1 MVKHGFYDFL
11 NWFDDRA
18 WYPLGRIVGGTVY
31 PGLMITSG
39 SIHHILSTLNIP
51 THIRDI
57 CVFLAPLFSGL
68 TAVATYF
75 LTKELWSQGAGL
87 FAAGFI
93 AIVPGY
99 ISRSVAGSY
108 DNEGIA
114 IFALMFTYY
123 LWIKSVKTGSIYW
136 AAWTALS
143 YFYMVSLNIKP
154 LCLLLKIPLYI
165 LQLLEFIII
174 FYYQLQNSW
183 RSANKKIRLLSTLS
197 VLPDERIA
205 DALTMLAVKSTA
217 SFHCLCTLIIL
228 EIQWLRRNRQPS

>member
-1 MVKHGFYDFL
+1 MVRYLRKYICWNIILVFVLNKNYLYSYKKWYISYRFNYRSTAYMVKHGFYDFL

-143 YFYMVSLNIKP
+143 YFYMVSLKNP
-154 LCLLLKIPLYI
+154 
-165 LQLLEFIII
+165 FS
-174 FYYQLQNSW
+174 YY
-183 RSANKKIRLLSTLS
+183 
-197 VLPDERIA
+197 
-205 DALTMLAVKSTA
+205 
-217 SFHCLCTLIIL
+217 
-228 EIQWLRRNRQPS
+228 

>member
-99 ISRSVAGSY
+99 ISRSLAGSY

-143 YFYMVSLNIKP
+143 YFYMVSLKIKSF
-154 LCLLLKIPLYI
+154 CLLLKNILPLP
-165 LQLLEFIII
+165 EVIIM
-174 FYYQLQNSW
+174 FYCINC
-183 RSANKKIRLLSTLS
+183 KTLDG
-197 VLPDERIA
+197 VPIKRF
-205 DALTMLAVKSTA
+205 VY
-217 SFHCLCTLIIL
+217 C
-228 EIQWLRRNRQPS
+228 PP

>member
-1 MVKHGFYDFL
+1 MLEYNKNKNYLYSYQKWYISYRFNYRSTAYMVKHGFYDFL

-143 YFYMVSLNIKP
+143 YFYMVSLKNP
-154 LCLLLKIPLYI
+154 CS
-165 LQLLEFIII
+165 
-174 FYYQLQNSW
+174 YY
-183 RSANKKIRLLSTLS
+183 
-197 VLPDERIA
+197 
-205 DALTMLAVKSTA
+205 
-217 SFHCLCTLIIL
+217 
-228 EIQWLRRNRQPS
+228 

>member
-11 NWFDDRA
+11 NWFDERA

-39 SIHHILSTLNIP
+39 SIHYVLSLLNIP
-51 THIRDI
+51 VHIRDI

-68 TAVATYF
+68 TAISTYF
-75 LTKELWSQGAGL
+75 LTKELWTEGAGL
-87 FAAGFI
+87 FAACFI

-123 LWIKSVKTGSIYW
+123 LWIKAIKTGSVYW
-136 AAWTALS
+136 GAWSALS
-143 YFYMVSLNIKP
+143 YFYMVSSLNI
-154 LCLLLKIPLYI
+154 LL
-165 LQLLEFIII
+165 
-174 FYYQLQNSW
+174 
-183 RSANKKIRLLSTLS
+183 
-197 VLPDERIA
+197 
-205 DALTMLAVKSTA
+205 
-217 SFHCLCTLIIL
+217 
-228 EIQWLRRNRQPS
+228 